1 MRVGSSCF
9 WGKPPLWGRS
19 KYDFDAY
26 SLQPLICLQPNTDS
40 RSWQGIQQCFFLR
53 QEVALLATVKRWSST
68 FSEVWTRVLWILRV
82 PPDKRAFSRAGMLV
96 CQPWLWPDT
105 FRHYQFRGITSIKGI
120 TSISSSTGITSSH
133 GCGFARHTSPNKT
146 DSYFFRAFSGFCG
159 PSPVLRAFSGF
170 AGLLRVCVLPQPLRA
185 RSFLFL
191 FFKKIQS

>member
-1 MRVGSSCF
+1 
-9 WGKPPLWGRS
+9 
-19 KYDFDAY
+19 
-26 SLQPLICLQPNTDS
+26 
-40 RSWQGIQQCFFLR
+40 
-53 QEVALLATVKRWSST
+53 
-68 FSEVWTRVLWILRV
+68 
-82 PPDKRAFSRAGMLV
+82 MLV

-146 DSYFFRAFSGFCG
+146 DSYFFGAFSGFCG

-170 AGLLRVCVLPQPLRA
+170 AGLLRVCVVPQPLRA

-191 FFKKIQS
+191 FFSQKYKVEKALSTWEKPMARNEVPYSKNTHRLFPGVSCFLSCVFLFFLSFFFFFFSGGSPQPVLRRPDRSPLFDVLGILAGF

>member
-1 MRVGSSCF
+1 MLEPIYFSG
-9 WGKPPLWGRS
+9 
-19 KYDFDAY
+19 DFLMFTGGPTELEFDPWPFQRMA
-26 SLQPLICLQPNTDS
+26 
-40 RSWQGIQQCFFLR
+40 
-53 QEVALLATVKRWSST
+53 V
-68 FSEVWTRVLWILRV
+68 SEVWTRVLWILRV

-146 DSYFFRAFSGFCG
+146 DSYFFLAFSGFCG

-170 AGLLRVCVLPQPLRA
+170 ACLLRVCVLPQPLRA

-191 FFKKIQS
+191 FFKKN